1 MTIEHSGDQSEVRR
15 AKLTD
20 LRRQGVDPYGARY
33 ERSHQAGDIHAGF
46 SALEGTA
53 VSLAG
58 RLMAVRGHGK
68 ASFADLQDQSGRIQL
83 YAKVDI
89 LGEAAFQLFSGLDL
103 GDIIGVRG
111 KVFKSKRG
119 EVSVELSEFT
129 VLAKCLRP
137 LPEKWHGLTDVD
149 LRYRQRYL
157 DLIVNEGVRA
167 ALLAR
172 TRMVASIRR
181 QLDARGFV
189 EVETPV
195 LTGLASGGHAR
206 PFVTHHN
213 YLDMQLYLRIAL
225 ELYHKRLIV
234 GGMERVYEFGRCFR
248 NEGVSTRHNPEFTM
262 LELYQAYADYT
273 DMMDLVEQLFSQ
285 AAVDVT
291 GTTKVKYQDKLLD
304 FSPPWPRVHLL
315 EAIRAHTG
323 VDWSQVTTDAEAV
336 AVAKRLGIDAG
347 LQKTRGMVLDELVSA
362 FVEPKLIQPTFL
374 VDYPVEISPLAKRRP
389 DQPDLTYRFE
399 AFINGG
405 EVANAFSE
413 LNDPI
418 EQRERFLQQAQEKAG
433 GNEEAMVLDEDFLT
447 ALEYGM
453 PPCGGLGFGVDR
465 LAMLLTD
472 SPSIRDVIAFPLMR
486 PR

>member
-1 MTIEHSGDQSEVRR
+1 MTTERSGDQFEVRR
-15 AKLTD
+15 AKLAD

-46 SALEGTA
+46 SAVEGTH
-53 VSLAG
+53 VGLAG

-83 YAKVDI
+83 YAKVDT

-181 QLDARGFV
+181 QLDARGFI

-225 ELYHKRLIV
+225 ELYHKRLLV

-291 GTTKVKYQDKLLD
+291 GTTKVKYQDKVLD
-304 FSPPWPRVHLL
+304 FLPPWPRVHLL

-336 AVAKRLGIDAG
+336 AVAKGLGIDAG

-433 GNEEAMVLDEDFLT
+433 GNEEAMVIDEDFLM